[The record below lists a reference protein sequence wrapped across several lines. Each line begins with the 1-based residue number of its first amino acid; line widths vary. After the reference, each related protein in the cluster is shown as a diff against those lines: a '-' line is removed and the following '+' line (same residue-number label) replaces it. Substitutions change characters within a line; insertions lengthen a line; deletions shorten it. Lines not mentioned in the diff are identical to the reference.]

1 MGFFSKFEGKVDD
14 AFDGVASSVF
24 KSPIEPTQISKRCEK
39 EMHRGKLVGKGVQY
53 APTLYTVL
61 VNDSDDK
68 RLFGF
73 YPTMA
78 GEIETFLVGAASD
91 ADLTLEC
98 RPLVRFI
105 ADDGLKSGKFDVIA
119 EVVTSNIIAELREEE
134 AEYYG
139 LDSFAK
145 GSREPI
151 PSRNANPKRPGGTNR
166 RSQGYGNVDLRVPSN
181 ADYGKVADFGDAV
194 TDFGADVGGAA
205 GAGAGAGV
213 FCAGAAGAAAAGA
226 AQDVPMSGSHARSNN
241 PSSGYGSYD
250 EYAMSHGH
258 APANIPNPVPPATT
272 PNKNTAYGYQGVL
285 ENARTGERIALDYKT
300 MTVGRETY
308 CDICIPDGSVSRN
321 HARLQMDEMGNWEIE
336 DLGSTNGTKVNGRP
350 VSRSMLR
357 FGDQVTFGTTVMIF
371 QKG

>member
-39 EMHRGKLVGKGVQY
+39 EMHRGKLVGKGMQY

-151 PSRNANPKRPGGTNR
+151 PSRNANPRRPGGTNK
-166 RSQGYGNVDLRVPSN
+166 RSQGYGNVDLRVPAS
-181 ADYGKVADFGDAV
+181 AGYGDGGIAGGVA
-194 TDFGADVGGAA
+194 GGV
-205 GAGAGAGV
+205 AGV
-213 FCAGAAGAAAAGA
+213 AGGAGAAADDGA
-226 AQDVPMSGSHARSNN
+226 AEAAADAKAAAYAMLDEPVAGSHARQDNA
-241 PSSGYGSYD
+241 SSGYGSYD

-258 APANIPNPVPPATT
+258 TPANAPSPAPD

-308 CDICIPDGSVSRN
+308 CNICIPDGSVSRN
-321 HARLQMDEMGNWEIE
+321 HARLEMDEMGNWEIE

-350 VSRSMLR
+350 ISRSKLR